1 MLLSIFKYWYMFLII
16 LIIIAILI
24 IKFIPKKQQKLEIVE
39 EKTYRIHFVTNTKEE
54 IDDYI
59 VEEGI
64 VIDIYPSVRKNGY
77 YFRGWCIDPECTKV
91 YNKKTPITSDLTLY
105 AKWQEQ
111 SMDEFL
117 NDTNIVDFR
126 KEVVKTIKNNY
137 KDRNEK

>member
-1 MLLSIFKYWYMFLII
+1 MLLSIFKYWYIFLII

-24 IKFIPKKQQKLEIVE
+24 IKFISKKQQKLEIVE

-77 YFRGWCIDPECTKV
+77 YCRGWCIDPECTKV